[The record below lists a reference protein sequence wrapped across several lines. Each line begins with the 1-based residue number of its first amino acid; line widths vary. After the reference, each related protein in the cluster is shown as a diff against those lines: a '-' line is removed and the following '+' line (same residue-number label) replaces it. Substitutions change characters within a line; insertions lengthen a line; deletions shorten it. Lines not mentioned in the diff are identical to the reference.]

1 MLVVEDEPD
10 LARLLASHL
19 EHRGYQ
25 VELARTGREARDA
38 IERSEP
44 CLVVLDVALP
54 GEDGFAVADWLR
66 RTGRADGVPL
76 LVYTAVDLGPDER
89 ERLQLG
95 NTEFLSKAATPPEAL
110 ERRVTE
116 VLER

>member
-1 MLVVEDEPD
+1 
-10 LARLLASHL
+10 
-19 EHRGYQ
+19 
-25 VELARTGREARDA
+25 
-38 IERSEP
+38 
-44 CLVVLDVALP
+44 VLDVALP

-76 LVYTAVDLGPDER
+76 LVYTAVDLGPTSASGCSSATR
-89 ERLQLG
+89 SS
-95 NTEFLSKAATPPEAL
+95 LSKAATPPEAL